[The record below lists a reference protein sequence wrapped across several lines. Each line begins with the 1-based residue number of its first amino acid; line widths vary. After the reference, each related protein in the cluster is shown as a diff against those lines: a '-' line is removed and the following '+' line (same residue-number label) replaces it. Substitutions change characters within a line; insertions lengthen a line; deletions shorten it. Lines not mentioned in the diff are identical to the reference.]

1 MKNAQKPSI
10 LVVGSGLSGAV
21 IARELAEK
29 GLRVDVVEQ
38 RLHIAGN
45 IYTEV
50 DQETGIIK
58 HIYGPHIF
66 NTDNELVWN
75 YVNGFTNFDNF
86 INRVKTSFQN
96 QIYSMPIN
104 LHTINQF
111 FAKNFSPQQAKDFIE
126 HIRFKDL
133 RNPKNFEE
141 QALSMLGSDLY
152 EAFLKNY
159 TIKQWGCDPKE
170 IPASV
175 LKRLPLRF
183 NYNDNYYNKKYQGI
197 PTKGYTDLVENILDH
212 KNISVS
218 LGVKFNRTLEDGYE
232 KVFYTGKI
240 DEYFDYCFGHLGYRT
255 VYWEDF
261 IHEGDFQGNPVI
273 NYSDRQIPYTRVIE
287 HKHFSPNS
295 NHDKTL
301 ISLEYSKE
309 TTIEDEP
316 FYPKRLAAD
325 IQILEKYQ
333 DLISQQIKV
342 VFLGRLATYR
352 YLDMDKVI
360 EEALEQ
366 AKVFM
371 NEDVNI

>member
-1 MKNAQKPSI
+1 MRIGQKPRI

-29 GLRVDVVEQ
+29 ELKVHVIEK
-38 RLHIAGN
+38 RLHVAGN
-45 IYTEV
+45 VYTER
-50 DQETGIIK
+50 DKKTGIIK

-66 NTDNELVWN
+66 NTDNEAVWN
-75 YVNGFTNFDNF
+75 YVNGFTKFDNF
-86 INRVKTSFQN
+86 INRVKTCFQN

-111 FAKNFSPQQAKDFIE
+111 FAKNFSPQEAKDFIQ
-126 HIRFKDL
+126 HIRFKDIKH
-133 RNPKNFEE
+133 PENFEE

-197 PTKGYTDLVENILDH
+197 PTNGYTELVQNILDH
-212 KNISVS
+212 KNISLS
-218 LGVKFNRTLEDGYE
+218 LGLNFDHELEKEYE
-232 KVFYTGKI
+232 KIFYTGKI
-240 DEYFDYCFGHLGYRT
+240 DEYFHYCFGQLGYRT

-261 IHEGDFQGNPVI
+261 IYEGDFQGNPVI
-273 NYSDRQIPYTRVIE
+273 NYSDLKIPHTRVIE

-295 NHDKTL
+295 SYDKTL
-301 ISLEYSKE
+301 VSLEYSKE
-309 TTIEDEP
+309 TTMEDEP
-316 FYPKRLAAD
+316 FYPKRLARD

-333 DLISQQIKV
+333 ELISQQTKV

-360 EEALEQ
+360 EEAIEQ
-366 AKVFM
+366 ARLFLKD
-371 NEDVNI
+371 DVKI

>member
-1 MKNAQKPSI
+1 
-10 LVVGSGLSGAV
+10 
-21 IARELAEK
+21 
-29 GLRVDVVEQ
+29 
-38 RLHIAGN
+38 
-45 IYTEV
+45 
-50 DQETGIIK
+50 
-58 HIYGPHIF
+58 
-66 NTDNELVWN
+66 
-75 YVNGFTNFDNF
+75 
-86 INRVKTSFQN
+86 
-96 QIYSMPIN
+96 MPIN